1 MLTGYIQFTWQHVL
15 HHASFCRTFKHTHLC
30 QLYKTKNM
38 NDALYITNRTG
49 KPMLATISDNYT
61 GNDIVKCE
69 LQPGSNRIETDSLDT
84 GTYYISLV
92 NHNNDI
98 IYKEKIVKN

>member
-1 MLTGYIQFTWQHVL
+1 
-15 HHASFCRTFKHTHLC
+15 
-30 QLYKTKNM
+30 M
-38 NDALYITNRTG
+38 NNTLYITNRTG

-61 GNDIVKCE
+61 GNDLVKCE
-69 LQPGSNRIETDSLDT
+69 LQPGTNEIEVDNLDT

-98 IYKEKIVKN
+98 IYKEKIIKN

>member
-1 MLTGYIQFTWQHVL
+1 
-15 HHASFCRTFKHTHLC
+15 
-30 QLYKTKNM
+30 M

-49 KPMLATISDNYT
+49 KTMLATISDNYT

-69 LQPGSNRIETDSLDT
+69 LQPGSNKIEVDTLDT

>member
-1 MLTGYIQFTWQHVL
+1 
-15 HHASFCRTFKHTHLC
+15 
-30 QLYKTKNM
+30 
-38 NDALYITNRTG
+38 
-49 KPMLATISDNYT
+49 MLATISDNYT
-61 GNDIVKCE
+61 GNDLVKCE
-69 LQPGSNRIETDSLDT
+69 LQPGTNKIETDSLDT